1 MSFDS
6 VAPIDREK
14 ESGPGKNYKKS
25 KKYVDFSFGYDLSK
39 NSTPDPT
46 VDLTEPKDFDEN
58 FPIARPNLDK
68 MEDSV
73 PQKNQD
79 NSILGGFMNLMD
91 NIVPDD
97 MGGLLRGDSEQWLPD
112 VPYVSDLYRNTV
124 GAAMDV
130 PLTAGEAAIDAMHW
144 GSEQM
149 NHLGSALVSWMPG
162 GIQTLTWD
170 QSHDVSFGQAFVA
183 SMGQTAGRLERGEA
197 EAGDIL
203 MLPFSL
209 LSLGA
214 AQLDTDNISQN
225 KDFDVLNEEELDAA
239 FGSGAGKYASGGL
252 DAAWLIAAD
261 PTILA
266 GGGSMWL
273 RLGVKGTKF
282 GGFTNQALRKTEQ
295 VNNWAMRNNADAALI
310 TELGIDGARASGRL
324 TPQGENLVEV
334 MVKKGSQLGD
344 NNLVKGENKANKGKV
359 LSFLNRINADD
370 PERSALVLNA
380 LAGHQP
386 SWVKLSQRTDPED
399 VLLYDDLALANG
411 VNLMG
416 DAIGTANRVDVP
428 SGFFPQLT
436 DQQVSHGDRLVK
448 IAEENLGLEGIATMS
463 VDDIGGQLITRG
475 GSRLSSGGVRAANAY
490 RAGKSESGFATGK
503 KVKNQQLSGHFT
515 YDTIQRFAGSRPV
528 TIVRWV
534 GQGSPNGIVRL
545 KDTSDGGVKEIK
557 NWLRKSKINPEQSAV
572 FFNDFVAART
582 PAAKAEVIER
592 MEQASVSAIARNA
605 NLTTDGAIELYKKFN
620 QKRAMALAEARKTGT
635 VFHSDGSELM
645 KLPSFYAEVGDAIPL
660 IDTKLFTKVI
670 NDNKTLLRAGEVTQN
685 LDILNSLWKV
695 SVLLRL
701 GYTQRNVVEGFMRSV
716 AVMGLVAT
724 NPKAMYNAFP
734 NAKRYVGM
742 KRGLKIERNI
752 AKDLEVQRVGLRAS
766 EKMLLDKQK
775 QLSKNLKNRQ
785 KRLDEKIKNGGGSAK
800 DIARLRNLAKKD
812 ADALRVLE
820 AAVEKDLALVREAQ
834 KKLAEAAAITRKK
847 NEARKKGGYSS
858 NKMDDGA
865 EMSGSYQGT
874 QGQAA
879 LLNSSSEKTQRAV
892 FESAQQRQ
900 MAALEGDHTFVA
912 MDPRVLD
919 PDQMLNYWEYY
930 TQMINRR
937 YIGDPLA
944 KLILKDTEI
953 PKIEAWFRTREGR
966 LYWDTMTEA
975 RAAKG
980 GGSVTKDDAAT
991 FLDDAI
997 KALEREVPPGS
1008 SLRALVL
1015 ERQASGKS
1023 LSVAEVNANAP
1034 SKVSELP
1041 VIMGRNAEQGG
1052 MGTLKEIMGVAKGI
1066 PDWAMKWLGTI
1077 PENNLLRHPFY
1088 KNMYNARQKELYALA
1103 AEQGR
1108 DVGLASVKSSI
1119 NTAAHSDALRAT
1131 KDTMYTIEEL
1141 SNAAEL
1147 LRFVSPFFPAWEN
1160 SIRTW
1165 GRITYENPAIL
1176 GAGNILWN
1184 IPNNMGWVVDEDG
1197 NKVEKS
1203 SMLRDENHF
1212 IIYPEPIA
1220 NFLRKDFGPFT
1231 PGESLKTRQ
1240 AGFNVIF
1247 PGGEPWF
1254 AGVGPMT
1261 QIPTALLLRG
1271 KPEDQELMKNLF
1283 GEELYRQIV
1292 PNGSANADL
1301 VDVLSPTIVRRV
1313 KQMYSGESSDSAY
1326 LTLHNQIFEDAY
1338 IKAQLEDRNLTEKDL
1353 KAVQKRVNKFWRW
1366 QIAAAGIAFTQST
1379 YDSPNRLQRDKW
1391 NELIDDTSIPYE
1403 DKIKRFTTEFGSDYD
1418 AITRSDSNTETK
1430 LQPNL
1435 TTWNRITK
1443 NKDLVEELN
1452 VIDPEL
1458 VGMFG
1463 NMGSFD
1469 DPFSFAVMGEYT
1481 ATEIGGEKIR
1491 GKLKPSNIN
1500 QKNEIADGWRE
1511 WREVKDAVD
1520 EELIKLGFSSLQV
1533 NDAEPFRELLYN
1545 LEKDLTARYPAWNL
1559 AKESYEQK
1567 LPVFI
1572 VGARKIVEN
1581 RDLVEEDSTVEK
1593 IAQYLDLRDAI
1604 VQELRKNPDN
1614 DAARK
1619 NIKDIGYAAAFQ
1631 FRQEDIGFADFYD
1644 QYFASDDF
1652 REI

>member
-1 MSFDS
+1 MSFDF
-6 VAPIDREK
+6 VAPVDSEK

-25 KKYVDFSFGYDLSK
+25 KKYVDFSFGYDASK
-39 NSTPDPT
+39 NSSDAST

-58 FPIARPNLDK
+58 FPVARPNLDK

-97 MGGLLRGDSEQWLPD
+97 MGGLLRGDSDQWLPD
-112 VPYVSDLYRNTV
+112 IPYVSDLYRNTV
-124 GAAMDV
+124 GVSMDV

-209 LSLGA
+209 ISIGA
-214 AQLDTDNISQN
+214 AQLDTDNIAQD
-225 KDFDVLNEEELDAA
+225 KDFDVLNEEELDTA
-239 FGSGAGKYASGGL
+239 FGSGVGQYASGGL

-295 VNNWAMRNNADAALI
+295 VNKLAMRNNADAALI
-310 TELGIDGARASGRL
+310 TELGIEGARASGRL
-324 TPQGENLVEV
+324 TPQGENLIEV
-334 MVKKGSQLGD
+334 MVKKESQLGN
-344 NNLVKGENKANKGKV
+344 NNLVSGANKANKGKI
-359 LSFLNRINADD
+359 LPFLGRINAAD
-370 PERSALVLNA
+370 PERSALVINA
-380 LAGHQP
+380 LQGHQP
-386 SWVKLSQRTDPED
+386 SWVKLSQRTSKED

-411 VNLMG
+411 VDLMG
-416 DAIGTANRVDVP
+416 DAIGTGNKINVP
-428 SGFFPQLT
+428 SGNFAKLT
-436 DQQVSHGDRLVK
+436 DEQVSHGDRLVK
-448 IAEENLGLEGIATMS
+448 IAEENLGLESIATMS

-475 GSRLSSGGVRAANAY
+475 GSRLSSGAVRAANAY
-490 RAGKSESGFATGK
+490 RAGKSESGFATGR
-503 KVKNQQLSGHFT
+503 KVKDQQLSGHFT

-545 KDTSDGGVKEIK
+545 KDASDGGVKEVK
-557 NWLRKSKINPEQSAV
+557 NWLRKSKINAEESAV
-572 FFNDFVAART
+572 FFNDFVVART
-582 PAAKAEVIER
+582 PADKALVIER
-592 MEQASVSAIARNA
+592 MEQAAISAIAKDA
-605 NLTTDGAIELYKKFN
+605 NITTKGAIELYKKFN
-620 QKRAMALAEARKTGT
+620 KKRAMALAEARKTGT
-635 VFHSDGSELM
+635 VFHADGTELT

-670 NDNKTLLRAGEVTQN
+670 NDNKILLQAGEVTQG
-685 LDILNSLWKV
+685 LDVLNSLWKV

-724 NPKAMYNAFP
+724 NPKAMGHSFANS
-734 NAKRYVGM
+734 KRYVGM

-766 EKMLLDKQK
+766 EEMLLKEQK
-775 QLSKNLKNRQ
+775 KISRNLKNRQ
-785 KRLDEKIKNGGGSAK
+785 KNLDEKIKNGGGSAK
-800 DIARLRNLAKKD
+800 DIKRLRNLAKRD

-820 AAVEKDLALVREAQ
+820 AAVGKDLALVREAQ
-834 KKLAEAAAITRKK
+834 GKLAEAAAFTRKK

-858 NKMDDGA
+858 NKMDDGTESA
-865 EMSGSYQGT
+865 GSFQGT
-874 QGQAA
+874 QGEAA
-879 LLNSSSEKTQRAV
+879 LLNSSSDKTQKVV

-900 MAALEGDHTFVA
+900 MAALEGDHTFVP
-912 MDPRVLD
+912 MNPRKLD

-966 LYWDTMTEA
+966 LYWETMTKA
-975 RAAKG
+975 RKNKG
-980 GGSVTKDDAAT
+980 GESTKQDATT
-991 FLDDAI
+991 FLDDAM
-997 KALEREVPPGS
+997 KALEKEIPPGS
-1008 SLRALVL
+1008 ALRKLVL
-1015 ERQASGKS
+1015 ERQASGKK
-1023 LSVAEVNANAP
+1023 LSVSEVNANAP

-1052 MGTLKEIMGVAKGI
+1052 MGTLKEIMGFAKGV

-1088 KNMYNARQKELYALA
+1088 MNVYNARQRELYALA

-1131 KDTMYTIEEL
+1131 KDTIYTIEEL

-1165 GRITYENPAIL
+1165 GRITYENPAVL

-1240 AGFNVIF
+1240 SGFNVIF

-1338 IKAQLEDRNLTEKDL
+1338 IKAQLEDRNLTERDL
-1353 KAVQKRVNKFWRW
+1353 KAVEKRVNKFWRW
-1366 QIAAAGIAFTQST
+1366 QVLAAGAAFTQSS

-1430 LQPNL
+1430 LRPNL

-1443 NKDLVEELN
+1443 NKGLVEELN

-1481 ATEIGGEKIR
+1481 ATEIGGEQIR

-1511 WREVKDAVD
+1511 WRKVKDLVD
-1520 EELIKLGFSSLQV
+1520 EELIRSGFSSLQV

-1593 IAQYLDLRDAI
+1593 IAQYLNLRDAI
-1604 VQELRKNPDN
+1604 VEELGKTD
-1614 DAARK
+1614 DDVARE
-1619 NIKDIGYAAAFQ
+1619 NIKNVGYAAAFQ

>member
-112 VPYVSDLYRNTV
+112 VPYVSDLYRNTL
-124 GAAMDV
+124 GSAIDV

-214 AQLDTDNISQN
+214 AQLDTDNISQD

-324 TPQGENLVEV
+324 TPQGENLAEV

-359 LSFLNRINADD
+359 LSFLDRINADD

-386 SWVKLSQRTDPED
+386 SWVKLSQRTNTED

-428 SGFFPQLT
+428 SGNFAKLT
-436 DQQVSHGDRLVK
+436 DEQVSHGDRLVK
-448 IAEENLGLEGIATMS
+448 IAEDELETIATMS

-475 GSRLSSGGVRAANAY
+475 GSRLSSSAVRAANAY

-503 KVKNQQLSGHFT
+503 KVKDQQLSGHFT
-515 YDTIQRFAGSRPV
+515 YDTIQKFAGSRPV

-557 NWLRKSKINPEQSAV
+557 NWLRKSKINPERSAV

-582 PAAKAEVIER
+582 PADKAVVIER
-592 MEQASVSAIARNA
+592 MEQAAISAIAKDA
-605 NLTTDGAIELYKKFN
+605 NVTTKGAIELYKNFN
-620 QKRAMALAEARKTGT
+620 QKRAMALEQARKTGT
-635 VFHSDGSELM
+635 VFHSDGTELT

-670 NDNKTLLRAGEVTQN
+670 NENKTLLRAGEVTQG
-685 LDILNSLWKV
+685 LDIMNSLWKV

-716 AVMGLVAT
+716 AVMGLVAA
-724 NPKAMYNAFP
+724 NPKALGNAFP

-752 AKDLEVQRVGLRAS
+752 AKDLEVQRVGLKAS
-766 EKMLLDKQK
+766 EEMLLKEQK
-775 QLSKNLKNRQ
+775 DISRNLK
-785 KRLDEKIKNGGGSAK
+785 KRDP
-800 DIARLRNLAKKD
+800 
-812 ADALRVLE
+812 DALRVLE

-834 KKLAEAAAITRKK
+834 GKLAEAAAFTRKK

-858 NKMDDGA
+858 NKMDDGTESA
-865 EMSGSYQGT
+865 GAFQGT
-874 QGQAA
+874 QGEAA
-879 LLNSSSEKTQRAV
+879 LLNSSSDKTQKAV

-900 MAALEGDHTFVA
+900 MAALEGDHTFVP
-912 MDPRVLD
+912 MNPRELN

-944 KLILKDTEI
+944 KLILKDTSVADI
-953 PKIEAWFRTREGR
+953 MAWFKTTEG
-966 LYWDTMTEA
+966 A
-975 RAAKG
+975 RYFETVASARMAKS
-980 GGSVTKDDAAT
+980 GGSKSKDDAAA

-997 KALEREVPPGS
+997 RALDTEIPPGGA
-1008 SLRALVL
+1008 LRTLVL
-1015 ERQASGKS
+1015 ERQSSGKK
-1023 LSVAEVNANAP
+1023 LSVSEVNANAP

-1052 MGTLKEIMGVAKGI
+1052 MGTLKEIMGVVKGV

-1088 KNMYNARQKELYALA
+1088 KNVYNSRQKELYALA

-1165 GRITYENPAIL
+1165 GRITYENPAVL

-1240 AGFNVIF
+1240 SGFNVIF

-1261 QIPTALLLRG
+1261 QIPTAILLRG

-1338 IKAQLEDRNLTEKDL
+1338 IKAQLEDRNLSEKDL
-1353 KAVQKRVNKFWRW
+1353 KAIEKRVNKFWRW

-1481 ATEIGGEKIR
+1481 ATEIGGEQIR

-1511 WREVKDAVD
+1511 WRKVKDSVD
-1520 EELIKLGFSSLQV
+1520 EELIKLGLSSLQV

-1545 LEKDLTARYPAWNL
+1545 LEKDLTTRYPAWNL

-1581 RDLVEEDSTVEK
+1581 RNLVEEDSTVEK

-1614 DAARK
+1614 DAVRK
-1619 NIKDIGYAAAFQ
+1619 NIKDVGYAAAFQ